1 MIDSLIWFVGCFV
14 LVWLTLALV
23 VGLIRLVLSR
33 SSNRLSYRD
42 KHVLISGASTGL
54 GFAFAQLAA
63 QRGAKV
69 SIVSKH
75 AGRLAHAATELQALA
90 SHRVVAEAADVGSNA
105 AVVEA
110 VRRAEAVHGPVDV
123 VVACAGLAQ
132 PGLVESTDAAVY
144 EEQMRLNYL
153 GSVHLVKAA
162 LPAMIARDK
171 PAKIVLVSS
180 ACGTSKSHTDLRTVH
195 SVDDC
200 LTIHYY
206 QD

>member
-1 MIDSLIWFVGCFV
+1 MTSFFDGVIWYVGAFV
-14 LVWLTLALV
+14 LVWLAVSLLAGVL
-23 VGLIRLVLSR
+23 RLVLTR
-33 SSNRLSYRD
+33 RAAPRLDYRD

-54 GFAFAQLAA
+54 GFAFAQLVA

-75 AGRLAHAATELQALA
+75 AGRLAHAASELQAIA
-90 SHRVVAEAADVGSNA
+90 AHKVVAEAADVGVND
-105 AVVEA
+105 AVVDA

-132 PGLVESTDAAVY
+132 PGLVEATDAAVY
-144 EEQMRLNYL
+144 EQQMRLNYL

-171 PAKIVLVSS
+171 PATVVLVSS
-180 ACGTSKSHTDLRTVH
+180 ACGE
-195 SVDDC
+195 
-200 LTIHYY
+200 
-206 QD
+206 